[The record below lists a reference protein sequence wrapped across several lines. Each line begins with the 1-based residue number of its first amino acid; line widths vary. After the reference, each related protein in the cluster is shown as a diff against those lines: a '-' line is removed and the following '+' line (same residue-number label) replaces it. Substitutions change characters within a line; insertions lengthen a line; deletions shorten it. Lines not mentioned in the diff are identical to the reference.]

1 MGQFLRLTRQPGGGI
16 FGHDL
21 CPRKFYAQFAA
32 LSRSTWIKEP

>member
-21 CPRKFYAQFAA
+21 CLRKFYAQFC
-32 LSRSTWIKEP
+32 SIEPLDMD